1 MKYKIGSIMALV
13 LDDHVEDGNAPI
25 SITVYGRIAKHD
37 KLSVSI
43 DSWEYSDTSVP
54 YDSNEKRFTVLK
66 SAIRKAKVLEVKA

>member
-1 MKYKIGSIMALV
+1 MKYPIGSIMALT

-43 DSWEYSDTSVP
+43 DCWEYTDVKVP
-54 YDSNEKRFTVLK
+54 YDANEKRFTVLK
-66 SAIRKAKVLEVKA
+66 SAIRKAKRLEVVG